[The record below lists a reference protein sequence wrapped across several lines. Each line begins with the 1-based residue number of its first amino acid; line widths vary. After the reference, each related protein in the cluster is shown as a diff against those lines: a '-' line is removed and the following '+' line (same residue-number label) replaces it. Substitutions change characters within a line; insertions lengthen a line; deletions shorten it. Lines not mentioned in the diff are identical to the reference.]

1 MISHTASLYAYVGKK
16 TGKIYTAL
24 QTSPML
30 AKVAIQTY
38 LRYEP
43 KPDGYTVHR
52 TLKEIEA
59 LMPKFK
65 LRRFKIVEDGDE

>member
-1 MISHTASLYAYVGKK
+1 VKLNDFLYAYVGRKSEK
-16 TGKIYTAL
+16 VYTTL
-24 QTSPML
+24 SPSKLL

-43 KPDGYTVHR
+43 QADGGTIHR

>member
-1 MISHTASLYAYVGKK
+1 MFDEGDLLFAYVGRKS
-16 TGKIYTAL
+16 GKRYTKL
-24 QTSPML
+24 SPTPML
-30 AKVAIQTY
+30 ARVAIHTY

-43 KPDGYTVHR
+43 QADGGTIHR

-65 LRRFKIVEDGDE
+65 LRRYKIVDDGDE

>member
-1 MISHTASLYAYVGKK
+1 MKLGDFLYAYAGKK
-16 TGKIYTAL
+16 SGKVYTPL
-24 QTSPML
+24 SPNHLL

-43 KPDGYTVHR
+43 QPDGGTIHR

-59 LMPKFK
+59 LMPSFK
-65 LRRFKIVEDGDE
+65 LVRFKIVEDGDE